1 MDQSLVKT
9 PQVAQARRRD
19 LRHWLLRRV
28 SGQAGMATAEYAVA
42 TVAACGFGGLL
53 YKLLTG
59 SAVQQ
64 LLADLLQRAL
74 SFLF

>member
-1 MDQSLVKT
+1 
-9 PQVAQARRRD
+9 
-19 LRHWLLRRV
+19 
-28 SGQAGMATAEYAVA
+28 MATAEYAVA